1 VSSHARH
8 APRVDRE
15 ERLRLLDPI
24 PPGSGPVVVMRI
36 SRFAH
41 PVDQACAASPEVIPP
56 ARQHRKPSRARSGPL
71 SSVGP
76 TPLAFGLPRGDGG
89 RPNRARHPSPATA
102 PPLRAVVRPIF
113 EPSSLTRTGSCRQRV
128 VLDRVARPSPH
139 ERRHPGA
146 SPFGNQPARRCTPRA
161 LAPLSPCAATIVRPG
176 ILRDARSPP
185 MRVRPNGTKTTLSV

>member
-1 VSSHARH
+1 
-8 APRVDRE
+8 
-15 ERLRLLDPI
+15 
-24 PPGSGPVVVMRI
+24 MRI

-161 LAPLSPCAATIVRPG
+161 LPPR
-176 ILRDARSPP
+176 RRARRRSSGRGSCVMPAH
-185 MRVRPNGTKTTLSV
+185 RRCESVQMGQRRHCPSSGSTAEQRRWCGQTQT